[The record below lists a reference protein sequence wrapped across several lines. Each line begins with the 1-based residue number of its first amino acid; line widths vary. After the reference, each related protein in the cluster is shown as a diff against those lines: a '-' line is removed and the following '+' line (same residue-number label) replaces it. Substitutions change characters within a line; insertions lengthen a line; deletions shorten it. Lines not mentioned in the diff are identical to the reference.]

1 MQWFGLT
8 ENQVEAVMNNI
19 FLGSEICEVE
29 TDGSVAIPAFLKD
42 AIPGDTPE
50 ILVAK
55 HESDAC
61 LIGYGR
67 DHLVALAER
76 NERRRLAGEA
86 RGEDACAHYH
96 RMRRTFALTDRMR
109 RDAARITIPAAMRH
123 LGRIGRHALFVG
135 TGDSFEI
142 WNPELA
148 MQSDDEQF
156 RDLAAFRMEA
166 LGADGVH

>member
-1 MQWFGLT
+1 MSSF
-8 ENQVEAVMNNI
+8 

-29 TDGSVAIPAFLKD
+29 VDGSIAIPAFLEE
-42 AIPGDTPE
+42 AIAGETSE

-61 LIGYGR
+61 LIGYDR
-67 DHLVALAER
+67 AHLTRLAER
-76 NERRRLAGEA
+76 NERRRIHGEA
-86 RGEDACAHYH
+86 RGADVRAHYQ
-96 RMRRTFALTDRMR
+96 RMRRSFALTDRMP
-109 RDAARITIPAAMRH
+109 RDASRITLSAAMRH

-148 MQSDDEQF
+148 MQSGDEQF
-156 RDLAAFRMEA
+156 RDLATYRMGA
-166 LGADGVH
+166 LGAEGVH